1 MAIFGYARVSS
12 LNQNDDRQMIA
23 MSELG
28 ISQERVFTDKQ
39 SGKDFERPAWKSLLR
54 KLKPGDLLYVKSID
68 RLGRNYDDILAQW
81 RILTQERCVDIVVI
95 DMPVLDTRRG
105 KDLLGTLIAD
115 IVLNL
120 LSFVAQNERESIRQR
135 RAEGIAAAKARGVRF
150 GRPII
155 KPPEDF
161 GVLVKLWERGKLP
174 LQKLLEQTDLKIA
187 TFYRR
192 LRELRAAGKRNAA
205 IKKPPDDIDIPS
217 ERNHPEEIAEIPQAA
232 ATDIV
237 GMNQFENSH
246 VLQVFPEMPGGEKKK
261 SRYQKVPL
269 KFRYS
274 CKAARVR
281 QAAFCGGG

>member
-39 SGKDFERPAWKSLLR
+39 SGKDFERPAWKSLLK

-95 DMPVLDTRRG
+95 DMPVLDTRRE

-135 RAEGIAAAKARGVRF
+135 QAEGIAAAKARGVRF
-150 GRPII
+150 GRPIN
-155 KPPEDF
+155 PP
-161 GVLVKLWERGKLP
+161 
-174 LQKLLEQTDLKIA
+174 LKI
-187 TFYRR
+187 
-192 LRELRAAGKRNAA
+192 
-205 IKKPPDDIDIPS
+205 S
-217 ERNHPEEIAEIPQAA
+217 
-232 ATDIV
+232 
-237 GMNQFENSH
+237 
-246 VLQVFPEMPGGEKKK
+246 
-261 SRYQKVPL
+261 
-269 KFRYS
+269 
-274 CKAARVR
+274 
-281 QAAFCGGG
+281 AFL